1 MTSHRTGNLSFPARI
16 SSSFLKQSARFLCLA
31 ATCLSIDSAFSA
43 DKPGSIRMFKVG
55 VGASVDPVNA
65 GSTHELDVEGTLEV
79 YFVQQHQERVGRIVN
94 DQVSIFQMPEGSE
107 PHGIA
112 TLRSFKWVLFEG
124 TNQVA
129 RINSAGQVVQTI
141 DLDPDLSFLP
151 GATAGPHGLT
161 ASGSRLW
168 YAGKEGS
175 VFGWVDPKTGAQGA
189 VAAAPVGR
197 PPQSAKPIWVSPD
210 GKGGVWGTQ
219 LTASKLCHISVY
231 KNGET
236 RMQEWTLGD
245 NGITDYPIGIVD
257 DLQGGAW
264 FSVEGEPGD
273 PKASGYFG
281 HITKTGDIFTWSV
294 PRAFARLGGLA
305 LDKKGNLWIEYTTSL
320 QSKPVAAIAKVQV
333 NKLNQ
338 LAGAAAT
345 QKRGGAGYKLNHLNP
360 GSALTEIRVPQA
372 SGPNHF
378 LHRIQVNRTGKKVWF
393 TDITGDQVGVYYVP

>member
-1 MTSHRTGNLSFPARI
+1 MIPQPKGTLSFCSKLSTAWLQKSAQVLCLTATCI
-16 SSSFLKQSARFLCLA
+16 GLQSAFA
-31 ATCLSIDSAFSA
+31 ADR
-43 DKPGSIRMFKVG
+43 PGSIRMFKVG
-55 VGASVDPVNA
+55 QGASVDPVNA

-129 RINSAGQVVQTI
+129 RINSAGQVVQTL

-175 VFGWVDPKTGAQGA
+175 VFGWIDPKTGAQGSI
-189 VAAAPVGR
+189 VAKPVGG
-197 PPQSAKPIWVSPD
+197 QSAKPIWVAPD

-219 LTASKLCHISVY
+219 LTASKICHVLLA
-231 KNGET
+231 KNGST

-257 DLQGGAW
+257 DRQGGAW
-264 FSVEGEPGD
+264 FSVEGEPGN

-281 HITKTGDIFTWSV
+281 HVTKNGDIFTWSV

-305 LDKKGNLWIEYTTSL
+305 LDTRGNLWIEYTTSL
-320 QSKPVAAIAKVQV
+320 QRRPVAAIARVQV
-333 NKLNQ
+333 AKLNQ
-338 LAGAAAT
+338 PAGAAAI
-345 QKRGGAGYKLNHLNP
+345 QKSPGAGYKLNHINP
-360 GSALTEIRVPQA
+360 GAALSEIPIPQA